1 MVFSYLKKLIL
12 IPIPVLL
19 VFGFFCHTSFA
30 QDFVSHNHTNHAQ
43 HEQGTHTSDC
53 GTPNA
58 GCLMKHNHEQ
68 LTIAVVQNSRSADQK
83 IKKTPDTTPVF
94 LLSPYIDDVGKS
106 LNKQI
111 LFVDE
116 DSPGTTLYHNWPVG
130 LARSHLS

>member
-1 MVFSYLKKLIL
+1 MAFSYLKKLIL

-30 QDFVSHNHTNHAQ
+30 QDFVSQHHGGHAQ
-43 HEQGTHTSDC
+43 HEQGAHTSDC

-58 GCLMKHNHEQ
+58 GCLMQHNHQQ
-68 LTIAVVQNSRSADQK
+68 LTIAVVQNSRNDDQK
-83 IKKTPDTTPVF
+83 TKKTPDTTPVF
-94 LLSPYIDDVGKS
+94 LLSQYDDDVGKA

-111 LFVDE
+111 LFIDE
-116 DSPGTTLYHNWPVG
+116 DSPGVTLYRNWPIG